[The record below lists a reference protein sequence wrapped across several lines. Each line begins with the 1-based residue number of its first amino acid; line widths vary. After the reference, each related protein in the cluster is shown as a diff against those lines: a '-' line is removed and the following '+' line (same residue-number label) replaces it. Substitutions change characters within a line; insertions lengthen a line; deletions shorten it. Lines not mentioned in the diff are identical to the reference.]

1 MKKIC
6 DLKTRNEL
14 ADFLKIP
21 RQKFTQILYSIYPNN
36 CYTTFEIPKKKGGT
50 RSINAPNDEL
60 KEITK
65 EVREKDAIEN
75 IIYQKASPAVAI
87 NCGPGTFGLLFAKMD
102 DE

>member
-1 MKKIC
+1 MERIARGE
-6 DLKTRNEL
+6 LYITRC
-14 ADFLKIP
+14 
-21 RQKFTQILYSIYPNN
+21 IY
-36 CYTTFEIPKKKGGT
+36 
-50 RSINAPNDEL
+50 DEL

-87 NCGPGTFGLLFAKMD
+87 NCGPGTFGMLFAKMD